1 MIRIRSWF
9 SRFYS
14 DSSDWKS
21 DDFEAKVKNRE
32 TQLLWSQMTCHF
44 WPQSPFGVKLDQIR
58 EKREIVLN
66 QPGNEFLHSK
76 RDESGKC
83 PVINMND
90 LFSTDILIT
99 HFRNKI

>member
-14 DSSDWKS
+14 DSSEWKS
-21 DDFEAKVKNRE
+21 DDIEAKVKNRE
-32 TQLLWSQMTCHF
+32 TQLLWPQMTCHF

-83 PVINMND
+83 PVIKMND
-90 LFSTDILIT
+90 LFLTDILIT